1 MGKRLNKPK
10 TNTIADK
17 AMESKRK
24 PWPYLIHT
32 DDLLK

>member
-10 TNTIADK
+10 TNTTTDK
-17 AMESKRK
+17 AMESYGK